1 MELIDSH
8 CHLDFAEF
16 AEDRDTLIDGLRAR
30 GVASVIVPAVKPGN
44 WQRVLD
50 LTAKHKNLY
59 PALGI
64 HPCFLEGASA
74 DSGVVKG
81 ADSGVVKGA
90 DSGVVKGAY
99 SGVVKRQDI
108 DDLAAL
114 IEQNPQVVAV
124 GECGLDFTL
133 DNVDEQRYY
142 FTAQIKLAQQ
152 FKLPLVIHHRKCHDI
167 ILAFL
172 RKFKPQQGGVIHAF
186 SGSYQQAQQ
195 YIDLGFKLGIGGTI
209 TYPRAVKTRE
219 VVCKVPLESLIL
231 ETDAPDMPIY
241 GRQGKRNSP
250 EYLGEIFTV
259 LTLLRD
265 EPAIEME
272 KQLLANTR
280 ALFSLR

>member
-8 CHLDFAEF
+8 CHLDFMEF
-16 AEDRDTLIDGLRAR
+16 DEDRDTLIDNLLTR

-44 WQRVLD
+44 WQSVLD

-64 HPCFLEGASA
+64 HPCFLEDSSA
-74 DSGVVKG
+74 HSRVVG
-81 ADSGVVKGA
+81 NNDT
-90 DSGVVKGAY
+90 
-99 SGVVKRQDI
+99 VKRSDI

-114 IEQNPQVVAV
+114 IEQSPQVVAV

-142 FTAQIKLAQQ
+142 FTAQIKMAQQ
-152 FKLPLVIHHRKCHDI
+152 FKLPLIIHHRKCHDI
-167 ILAFL
+167 VLAFL
-172 RKFKPQQGGVIHAF
+172 RKFKPQHGGVIHAF
-186 SGSYQQAQQ
+186 SGSQQQAEQ

-219 VVCKVPLESLIL
+219 VVSKVPLESLIL

-250 EYLGEIFTV
+250 EYLGEVFTV

-265 EPAIEME
+265 EPAVEIE

-280 ALFSLR
+280 GLFSLG